1 MDEAHEQ
8 TEKMLETVEKRIH
21 AAYAKAYSDMKTKLK
36 EAGAEYESA
45 LIDAKKSLSAEDF
58 KKWNKEQL
66 AKQKWIS
73 DMADSLGA
81 DLEACEE
88 IAAKIVSRS
97 NEDVY
102 ALNANA
108 ALYEVESGTG
118 LGTSFQLVDHSTVE
132 RLMRDNPQLYP
143 TPKIKKGKSSAWNSR
158 HVRSAITQGI
168 LQGESI
174 DRIASRISG
183 PTGMSMG
190 SAIRVARTATTGAEN
205 GGRVDYYRMCAQ
217 ELGITILKKWMS
229 TEDARTRPEHAA
241 RNGVSIPIDDE
252 FAPGLSFPGDPHGQ
266 GLEVYN
272 CRCTLVADMPEA
284 KAFIDAAD
292 KSLKGKSFE
301 EWKGRKERQATIS
314 SYNQKAAELD
324 ALRSKAMDFK
334 AAHENDFW
342 PFVWS
347 FDSFEHDKEL
357 AEKANGKKAKLFLKY
372 GKRYQEM
379 LSEVDRLQ
387 AELDELGKSLD
398 IARAEPS
405 DAFSKAR
412 KDAAWWFKDKKKA
425 DAELRPKAG
434 EVWRT
439 LTTNQKRSLY
449 GYTSD
454 SNEWNQP
461 TNGFKNG
468 RWGRENYVGP
478 GNVNIDSRHY
488 GMKIRQMTEA
498 ISKSSYDHDMWLNRG
513 SGTDAMD
520 TFFGL
525 EDGGFANLSD
535 DELQKLVGK
544 SGRVGGFW
552 STSASKGNGFSRK
565 PVIINVYA
573 PAGSNMIYA
582 EPFSAFGCGNGLEWD
597 GKSGQEWFG
606 REFEVILQ
614 RGGSY
619 KVTKIE
625 HQGGK
630 YYIDMELHPE
640 DGYDLF
646 QQEVKK

>member
-8 TEKMLETVEKRIH
+8 TEKMLKTVEKRIH
-21 AAYAKAYSDMKTKLK
+21 AAYAKAYSEMKAKLK
-36 EAGAEYESA
+36 KAGAEYQSQLE
-45 LIDAKKSLSAEDF
+45 DAKKSLSAGEF
-58 KKWNKEQL
+58 KEWNKEQL
-66 AKQKWIS
+66 ARQQWIS
-73 DMADSLGA
+73 DMAKSLGA

-88 IAAKIVSRS
+88 IAAKIVSKS

-174 DRIASRISG
+174 DGIANRIAG

-205 GGRVDYYRMCAQ
+205 GGRVDYYRKISK

-229 TEDARTRPEHAA
+229 TEDARTRPQHAS
-241 RNGVSIPIDDE
+241 RNGVSIPIDEE

-284 KAFIDAAD
+284 QAFIDAAD
-292 KSLKGKSFE
+292 KSLKGKGFD
-301 EWKGRKERQATIS
+301 EWKVRKKRQDTIS
-314 SYNQKAAELD
+314 TYNQKAAELD
-324 ALRSKAMDFK
+324 ALRSKAMDYK
-334 AAHENDFW
+334 AAHSHDFE

-347 FDSFEHDKEL
+347 FDNWEHDKAL
-357 AEKANGKKAKLFLKY
+357 AEKANGTKAKRFLKY
-372 GKRYQEM
+372 GKRYQDM

-412 KDAAWWFKDKKKA
+412 KDAAWWFKDRKKA
-425 DAELRPKAG
+425 DAALRPKAG

-449 GYTSD
+449 GYTSESD
-454 SNEWNQP
+454 EWNQP

-468 RWGRENYVGP
+468 SWRRDNYVGP
-478 GNVNIDSRHY
+478 GNVDIDARHY
-488 GMKIRQMTEA
+488 GMKIRHMTEA
-498 ISKSSYDHDMWLNRG
+498 ISKSSYDHDIWLNRG
-513 SGTDAMD
+513 SDTNAMD
-520 TFFGL
+520 TFFEL
-525 EDGGFANLSD
+525 EDGGFTSLSD
-535 DELQKLVGK
+535 DELQKLVGR

-552 STSASKGNGFSRK
+552 STSPSKGSGFSSK
-565 PVIINVYA
+565 PVIINIYA

-582 EPFSAFGCGNGLEWD
+582 EPFSAYGGGDGLEWD
-597 GKSGQEWFG
+597 GKSGQSYFKK
-606 REFEVILQ
+606 EFEVILQ

-625 HQGGK
+625 HDGWK

-646 QQEVKK
+646 QQEATK